1 MNTRKKK
8 KSPPKTKPTTEKVKR
23 SAGAA
28 GKFVRDFMGGEMIQS
43 GTFRYLPFLV
53 FIAFLAFIYIANNYY
68 AENKVRKINSL
79 RKELKE
85 LRYEYI
91 TSKSKL
97 MNLSKQS
104 QIAKK
109 LEHSGVKESTDPIK
123 TIQVKSDER

>member
-1 MNTRKKK
+1 MNTIRKKK
-8 KSPPKTKPTTEKVKR
+8 SAKK
-23 SAGAA
+23 SAGTYKIKKSA
-28 GKFVRDFMGGEMIQS
+28 GQAGRVVRDVLGGEMLKS
-43 GTFRYLPFLV
+43 GTFKFLPFLI

-68 AENKVRKINSL
+68 AENKVRNINKL
-79 RKELKE
+79 RKEMKE

-109 LEHSGVKESTDPIK
+109 LNDKGVKESTDPIK
-123 TIQVKSDER
+123 TIQVKNSKR

>member
-1 MNTRKKK
+1 MNTKRKKK
-8 KSPPKTKPTTEKVKR
+8 SAKK
-23 SAGAA
+23 SAGTHKIKKSARQA
-28 GKFVRDFMGGEMIQS
+28 GRVVRDVLGGEMLKS
-43 GTFRYLPFLV
+43 GTFKFLPFLI

-68 AENKVRKINSL
+68 AENKVRNINKL
-79 RKELKE
+79 RKEMKE

-109 LEHSGVKESTDPIK
+109 LNNTGIKESTDPIK
-123 TIQVKSDER
+123 TIQVKTSRQ